1 MASNPG
7 RPDDRASNQT
17 RRQQQQAQARAAAQR
32 RRRQRS
38 LWLRGGIAAA
48 VAAVVAAAAI
58 GLAHGSGSSGGSGGA
73 GSTAPT
79 STDPAVFALPRLNG
93 NGQVRLADFH
103 GKPTVVNFFASWC
116 TACRGELPGFAKIS
130 RELKGEVQF
139 VGVNSLENG
148 DGMSMARDF
157 GIDWWPLAR
166 DVDGQQDSGLHDALG
181 GQGMPITAFYDAQG
195 KLLYVNPGALPED
208 ALRARLQALYRNGA

>member
-17 RRQQQQAQARAAAQR
+17 RRQQQQAQARTATQR

-48 VAAVVAAAAI
+48 VAAVAAAAAV
-58 GLAHGSGSSGGSGGA
+58 GLAHGSGSSGAAAS
-73 GSTAPT
+73 T
-79 STDPAVFALPRLNG
+79 STDPTAFALPRLEG
-93 NGQVRLADFH
+93 NGQVRLADSR

-116 TACRGELPGFAKIS
+116 TACRGELPAFAKIS
-130 RELKGEVQF
+130 LELKGKVQF
-139 VGVNSLENG
+139 VGVNSLESG
-148 DGMSMARDF
+148 DGMNMARDF

-181 GQGMPITAFYDAQG
+181 GQGMPITAFYDAKG

-208 ALRARLQALYRNGA
+208 ALRARLQALYGTGA

>member
-1 MASNPG
+1 MASNPR

-17 RRQQQQAQARAAAQR
+17 RRQQQQTQARAAAQR
-32 RRRQRS
+32 WRRQRS

-48 VAAVVAAAAI
+48 VAAVAAAATI
-58 GLAHGSGSSGGSGGA
+58 GLAHGSGSSGG
-73 GSTAPT
+73 TAST
-79 STDPAVFALPRLNG
+79 STDSAAFALRRLEG

-130 RELKGEVQF
+130 RELKGKVQF

-148 DGMSMARDF
+148 DGMSVARDF

-181 GQGMPITAFYDAQG
+181 GQGMPITAFYDAKG

-208 ALRARLQALYRNGA
+208 ALRARLQALYATGA

>member
-17 RRQQQQAQARAAAQR
+17 RRRQQQAQARAAAEWR
-32 RRRQRS
+32 RRRRS
-38 LWLRGGIAAA
+38 LFLRGGIAAVVA
-48 VAAVVAAAAI
+48 SVVAAVAI
-58 GLAHGSGSSGGSGGA
+58 GLAHGSGGSGGSGGG
-73 GSTAPT
+73 GSTPST
-79 STDPAVFALPRLNG
+79 STDPAAFALPRLNG
-93 NGQVRLADFH
+93 SGQVRLAEFR

-116 TACRGELPGFAKIS
+116 TACRGELTGFSKVS
-130 RELKGEVQF
+130 RELKGKVQF
-139 VGVNSLENG
+139 VGINSLENG

-181 GQGMPITAFYDAQG
+181 GQGMPITAFYDAKG

-208 ALRARLQALYRNGA
+208 ALRARLQALYAAGA